1 MTLREYIE
9 TEIIPRYD
17 AFDGAHRRDH
27 VGYVIDESL
36 KLAEHYGLDRDMV
49 YTVAA
54 YHDTG
59 LAVDRKTHHL
69 ESGRI
74 LRSDELL
81 KRWFS
86 PEQIEIMAQAV
97 EDHRASSNSEPRSIY
112 GKIVAEADRQ
122 IDSLTI
128 IRRTISYG
136 LSHYPELDREGH
148 WLRTLEHIREKYADG
163 GYLKLWIPE
172 SDNARKLEELREL
185 IRRPALLREI
195 FDREFPQSAG
205 IYGWNRQSSH
215 KIPTH
220 QGTTLRNAP
229 AEYCAESKS
238 QRAEGQQGS
247 VFIMRDAAPNFVNSQ
262 NMHNFELTF
271 QNVFLAMEYLS
282 KQRYDE
288 IQTELVRWQRLV
300 SLPNEF

>member
-1 MTLREYIE
+1 MGNKIILELESCYFRYSDGVTPVTFLNRRPKFQRRESAGKLIYLQKIVKVTLKEYIE

-36 KLAEHYGLDRDMV
+36 KLAEHYGLARNMV

-185 IRRPALLREI
+185 IRRPDLLRVI
-195 FDREFPQSAG
+195 FDREFPQS
-205 IYGWNRQSSH
+205 
-215 KIPTH
+215 
-220 QGTTLRNAP
+220 
-229 AEYCAESKS
+229 
-238 QRAEGQQGS
+238 
-247 VFIMRDAAPNFVNSQ
+247 
-262 NMHNFELTF
+262 
-271 QNVFLAMEYLS
+271 
-282 KQRYDE
+282 
-288 IQTELVRWQRLV
+288 
-300 SLPNEF
+300 

>member
-1 MTLREYIE
+1 MQKIVKVTLREYIE

-36 KLAEHYGLDRDMV
+36 KLAEHYGLDRNMV

-59 LAVDRKTHHL
+59 LSVDRKTHHL

-172 SDNARKLEELREL
+172 SDNARKLEDLREL

-195 FDREFPQSAG
+195 FDREFPQS
-205 IYGWNRQSSH
+205 
-215 KIPTH
+215 
-220 QGTTLRNAP
+220 
-229 AEYCAESKS
+229 
-238 QRAEGQQGS
+238 
-247 VFIMRDAAPNFVNSQ
+247 
-262 NMHNFELTF
+262 
-271 QNVFLAMEYLS
+271 
-282 KQRYDE
+282 
-288 IQTELVRWQRLV
+288 
-300 SLPNEF
+300 